1 MANDSKSPDEVGGP
15 AAFWILASV
24 ALAAVAQ
31 PSTGRKKET
40 ALFGGNIDLMRCIP
54 AVCIVDIIFD
64 LVILGKAISRL
75 FSTSE
80 LSRHP
85 RRTLPN
91 AAVVVVRLALTTFA
105 VLPQIIKVFSLKG
118 VPATQIC
125 AFIFFLATITSLIIE
140 LLGFGPETTG
150 AASENKDDLAN
161 RIVPM
166 ALFLQVPFEC
176 WIWHNIGYSL
186 DMKLS
191 TDVESICAWSTSS
204 CILAMAVQILIWMM
218 YVVIRRRLDISASP
232 YVIPLRGFYL
242 LLVVLRAARK
252 PVMAEESKEVKNL
265 TPFTSDSFSYT
276 ISLMVVTMLVSITI
290 SKVFGG
296 MGKLIILSWGHRS
309 LENELPST
317 TSIQCT
323 TDQENNK
330 EEDESSEP
338 PPKGLLATWMGRIG
352 VFPDRLV
359 VHGLTLHSEV
369 SVNISL
375 TIFNLITTIFYYLVY
390 FDGTGTEN
398 PSWTS
403 VLG

>member
-1 MANDSKSPDEVGGP
+1 MANDSESPDEVGGP

-24 ALAAVAQ
+24 ALAAIAQ

-64 LVILGKAISRL
+64 VVILVKAILRL
-75 FSTSE
+75 FPASE
-80 LSRHP
+80 PSPHP
-85 RRTLPN
+85 RRALPN

-125 AFIFFLATITSLIIE
+125 AFIFFLATITSLMIE
-140 LLGFGPETTG
+140 LFGFRPEATG
-150 AASENKDDLAN
+150 AASEDKDDLTN

-191 TDVESICAWSTSS
+191 TDVESLCAWSTSS
-204 CILAMAVQILIWMM
+204 CILAMAVQILIWIM
-218 YVVIRRRLDISASP
+218 YVIIRRRLDISASP

-252 PVMAEESKEVKNL
+252 PVVAEDSGAADSL

-276 ISLMVVTMLVSITI
+276 ISLMVIAMLISITI
-290 SKVFGG
+290 SKVLGG
-296 MGKLIILSWGHRS
+296 VGKLITVCWGPRSSEDEVPSLTS
-309 LENELPST
+309 LER
-317 TSIQCT
+317 T
-323 TDQENNK
+323 TDQENDK
-330 EEDESSEP
+330 EEDESSKV